1 MRDKI
6 KSEAEL
12 AEVIDRHRAAGR
24 KVVFTNG
31 CFDLLHVG
39 HVRYLEK
46 ARSLGDILV
55 VAVNSDR
62 SAARLKGPSR
72 PINGEQ
78 DRAEVVAALACVDY
92 VTVFDEIDPHRIISL
107 LRPHVLV
114 KGGDWTRETTIGR
127 EIVEE
132 AGGEVVI
139 VPYVEGISTTGL
151 IDRIVRSRGGA
162 LRRSSPER

>member
-1 MRDKI
+1 
-6 KSEAEL
+6 
-12 AEVIDRHRAAGR
+12 
-24 KVVFTNG
+24 
-31 CFDLLHVG
+31 
-39 HVRYLEK
+39 
-46 ARSLGDILV
+46 
-55 VAVNSDR
+55 
-62 SAARLKGPSR
+62 
-72 PINGEQ
+72 
-78 DRAEVVAALACVDY
+78 
-92 VTVFDEIDPHRIISL
+92 